1 MAREWLGLPITAS
14 ELQFS
19 LAEAGELAAAMA
31 VDIDDANLS
40 AIVADTEGWPVALH
54 LALTAWERTRSLP
67 PLRLRTREVLF
78 EYLTREVWTQ
88 TSAADQSLLHVA
100 ALLVPIRPEVI
111 ETAGIANAVESLT
124 RLARENPF
132 LQAEPGG
139 TYRLHELFREFLRE
153 QQRRDPAALL
163 GVVRNTALALERVA
177 FPADSL
183 RLLVSLR
190 LAAEILELLGRAGY
204 DLIEGGYRDDVTSAL
219 RALPRDRQND
229 PVALALRGYLL
240 KLDGFPDAAEAE
252 MDRAIELDL
261 PASMYVAAA
270 HRLGRIKSSRGN
282 ARAAIIIFEKALE
295 RADPRSPLVA
305 EIQATLAGSHAQAGE
320 LDKARAII
328 QAAIEG
334 LSSLDS
340 DARARTLHMIAFALY
355 YCGDLTSA
363 ESYALHCAQ
372 LAEALGLEQVAG
384 NAYSVL
390 YPIALYLH
398 PNTALAAHYAE
409 STGRMGQICGD
420 KVLQAHGFR
429 GMYIIA
435 ADRGD
440 DEALEIA
447 SQRLA
452 TIGQIRAFRDTFPFR
467 RAAAIQL
474 VGANRLPEALRML
487 TSFGTEGLSKSENA
501 LRDSLVGVLLAAKP
515 DRDAAS
521 AILGRPLLISAEQDL
536 LNRRSYLLAQVYRA
550 LGHWLLGRNLAS
562 RRRINLDDECLQ
574 ERDRILISVVMSL
587 CAMPRATVTGRQID
601 QLTEPLLAVEM
612 AGHLRFIRTLTAPT
626 TKSIRFTPTEIEVL
640 RAFHGGDTEATVAT
654 RLGKSSHTIH
664 GHLREI
670 YRKIGCST
678 RTEALEYASAGGWLE
693 A

>member
-1 MAREWLGLPITAS
+1 MPFVERPRLATLLRSSISAGIAFVIGPPGFSKTATVRGHLGNKAHYLSLGEHSTVESLARGLAQAVIPRSSRALALLLQRPEGPELHDELASWLSAHLRDTVNPIVLDDFHHVTRDSSVLGFVRSLIESTVPGTSWVVVSRETPQLPIGTWMAREWLGLPITAS

-132 LQAEPGG
+132 LQAEPAG

-409 STGRMGQICGD
+409 CISSRPIAVTTRPW
-420 KVLQAHGFR
+420 KSQAN
-429 GMYIIA
+429 
-435 ADRGD
+435 
-440 DEALEIA
+440 
-447 SQRLA
+447 
-452 TIGQIRAFRDTFPFR
+452 
-467 RAAAIQL
+467 
-474 VGANRLPEALRML
+474 V
-487 TSFGTEGLSKSENA
+487 
-501 LRDSLVGVLLAAKP
+501 
-515 DRDAAS
+515 
-521 AILGRPLLISAEQDL
+521 
-536 LNRRSYLLAQVYRA
+536 
-550 LGHWLLGRNLAS
+550 
-562 RRRINLDDECLQ
+562 
-574 ERDRILISVVMSL
+574 
-587 CAMPRATVTGRQID
+587 
-601 QLTEPLLAVEM
+601 
-612 AGHLRFIRTLTAPT
+612 
-626 TKSIRFTPTEIEVL
+626 
-640 RAFHGGDTEATVAT
+640 
-654 RLGKSSHTIH
+654 
-664 GHLREI
+664 
-670 YRKIGCST
+670 
-678 RTEALEYASAGGWLE
+678 
-693 A
+693 